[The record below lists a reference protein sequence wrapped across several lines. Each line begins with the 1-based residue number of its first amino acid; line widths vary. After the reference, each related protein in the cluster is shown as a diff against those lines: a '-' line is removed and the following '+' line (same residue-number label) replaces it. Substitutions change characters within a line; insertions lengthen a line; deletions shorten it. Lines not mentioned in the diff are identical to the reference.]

1 MSLANSI
8 KTNKTTMEVWTE
20 NKEHSVEGH
29 IFTGT
34 LKFKGETIWGPT
46 HCHDNTARLAEALQN
61 ADYRFSLLL
70 SARDK
75 SVEGHIR
82 YISVK
87 DWNGNTVLDR
97 LSTHDSMDSL
107 ARAVMKKINEN
118 GSP

>member
-1 MSLANSI
+1 
-8 KTNKTTMEVWTE
+8 MEVWTE

-61 ADYRFSLLL
+61 ADYRFTLLL
-70 SARDK
+70 SAREK

-87 DWNGNTVLDR
+87 DWNGSTVLDK

-107 ARAVMKKINEN
+107 ARAVSKKLREN
-118 GSP
+118 GPP